1 MASENDAGYK
11 FKGNLRE
18 AKKKEGKISMSW
30 NMKWK
35 QLLRYWCRNCLKL
48 STFCFDPRCALLWP
62 PFLKSSTIKK
72 TVQKLLELKHFES
85 LRAVTECDQHPAKMW
100 SINQETLLPLFPF
113 KNDSGIDYHSSQKAS
128 LPKVYAQTAA
138 LDLSKFLVLNKY
150 KSISSP
156 LMTYMIHDFP
166 ENFDVNTP
174 SDWKFMLQLAPDY
187 LLDSLS

>member
-1 MASENDAGYK
+1 MTEQISQFDLEDY
-11 FKGNLRE
+11 FCILRPT
-18 AKKKEGKISMSW
+18 S
-30 NMKWK
+30 
-35 QLLRYWCRNCLKL
+35 
-48 STFCFDPRCALLWP
+48 

-72 TVQKLLELKHFES
+72 TIQKLLGLKHLES

-100 SINQETLLPLFPF
+100 SINQEILLPMFPF

-138 LDLSKFLVLNKY
+138 LDISKFLVLNKY

-166 ENFDVNTP
+166 ENFDAMSP
-174 SDWKFMLQLAPDY
+174 DWKFMLQLAPDY
-187 LLDSLS
+187 LLDSLLYVWDIFYHSDKKLDEKSIIATSHA